1 LLSGNQTCA
10 QTASTQTQYRTR
22 VGASPWRRRPA
33 AAARHVPLEESKS
46 SLQRRQ
52 LKGYAPPG
60 DRLALHRD
68 DPRQRRLPCEPGSRR
83 VIVAPRLGEGDSVA
97 ADGAIHPE
105 TLRQK
110 DRSCN
115 ELWRAAHAVGGAPTD
130 GARAA
135 ANEGSRPT
143 ISQVHGQGGEL
154 VSGSPLFCFLNPLQ
168 QVLLMD

>member
-1 LLSGNQTCA
+1 MPPCGRWPPQAPEGCSTRGRGLAAEAAPRPQPRMSLEAPEARLPGATVEGLR
-10 QTASTQTQYRTR
+10 TA
-22 VGASPWRRRPA
+22 RRCPFA
-33 AAARHVPLEESKS
+33 APRATA
-46 SLQRRQ
+46 
-52 LKGYAPPG
+52 
-60 DRLALHRD
+60 
-68 DPRQRRLPCEPGSRR
+68 RQRRLPCEPGSRR
-83 VIVAPRLGEGDSVA
+83 VIVAPRMGEGDSVA

-115 ELWRAAHAVGGAPTD
+115 ELWRAAHAVGEAPTD

-154 VSGSPLFCFLNPLQ
+154 VSGSPLFCFWNPLQ